1 MKLNIAS
8 LIAVA
13 ATLLLAAPLKA
24 QSLQEVTAE
33 GNKVFVEIVDEF
45 AGTDDAFP
53 QDEWEDVTNYSA
65 EAGGWVLVSS
75 PEEAD
80 FIFHV
85 DVKKKVVFF
94 SPRTWLTPSV
104 RLKDGTVL
112 WQGKTYIGDADLG
125 NGFRATNAAIAKM
138 LKKGFGKDLFPK
150 IGRSDK

>member
-112 WQGKTYIGDADLG
+112 WQGKTYIGDADMG